1 MKSLFGTDGFRG
13 EFTEKSG
20 SALLNTETLYGLSQ
34 ALIQY
39 ANTYKIL
46 VVGRDTRP
54 SSNVLAE
61 AVIKAGV
68 DAGVEVWDL
77 GVMPTPATFKVA
89 QHFKTLAI
97 MITASHNPH
106 TDNGWKAAIAGDKL
120 TNEEAGQVSDLY
132 YENLDRDQEEVSV
145 GQIID
150 KSELSNWYITQVISS
165 IESEFSKQPLAGKIL
180 VIDGANG
187 ATMNYTPEI
196 LEALGAEIHRFACDG
211 SGKINENC
219 GAANLEGIK
228 GFLKERPEIV
238 ANPNFLGAIAN
249 DGDGDRMMGIGAR
262 TDLAP
267 EWAEITGNHVLY
279 ALAQGQKGIVGTL
292 YTNSGLVESLKD
304 QDIGFDQCKN
314 GDTAV
319 TAGLVAR
326 QTKGDN
332 WTRGGEFTGHHVD
345 TDWLSSGDGVR
356 MAGWFASYV
365 ARAGK
370 NFADVYN
377 ELPLWPETKTAVRI
391 DPNAP
396 KIEENDQIKQEI
408 ESIKAELGDQGRI
421 VVRTS
426 GTEPVVRIWG
436 EAKPASANIKNIV
449 TDLSKFIQAN
459 S

>member
-13 EFTEKSG
+13 EFTENAG

-39 ANTYKIL
+39 ASTYGVL

-54 SSNVLAE
+54 SSDVLAE

-68 DAGVEVWDL
+68 ESGVEVWDL

-132 YENLDRDQEEVSV
+132 YENLDHGQEKISGGKV
-145 GQIID
+145 IN
-150 KSELSNWYITQVISS
+150 KNELSDWYIKEVITS
-165 IESEFSKQPLAGKIL
+165 IESEFSKRPLAGKVL

-196 LEALGAEIHRFACDG
+196 LEALGAEVHRFACDG
-211 SGKINENC
+211 VGKINENC
-219 GAANLEGIK
+219 GAANLEGVK
-228 GFLKERPEIV
+228 DFLKDHPEIV
-238 ANPNFLGAIAN
+238 NNPNFLGAIAN
-249 DGDGDRMMGIGAR
+249 DGDGDRMMGIGVDGA
-262 TDLAP
+262 TMY
-267 EWAEITGNHVLY
+267 EITGNHVLA
-279 ALAQGQKGIVGTL
+279 ALAQGQEGIVGTL
-292 YTNSGLVESLKD
+292 YTNSGLVESLKNR
-304 QDIGFDQCKN
+304 DIGFEQCKN

-345 TDWLSSGDGVR
+345 TNWLSSGDGVR
-356 MAGWFASYV
+356 MAAWFASYV

-370 NFADVYN
+370 NFVDIYS
-377 ELPLWPETKTAVRI
+377 ELPLWPEAKTAVRI

-396 KIEENDQIKQEI
+396 KIEENDLIKQKI
-408 ESIKAELGDQGRI
+408 DSINAELGDQGRI

-436 EAKPASANIKNIV
+436 EANTDSSKIDSIVTELSEFIKN
-449 TDLSKFIQAN
+449 N